1 MPGWGSEDK
10 PKTIQLFVKYL
21 KPKIKLD
28 MKMRFMI
35 LWLLGAGMMWLQGGM
50 QASAAN
56 PASALQTSMPSM
68 VHAGNTVRVY
78 VSGNGQDGVLIVGD
92 RCTVMKVTVK

>member
-1 MPGWGSEDK
+1 
-10 PKTIQLFVKYL
+10 
-21 KPKIKLD
+21 

-68 VHAGNTVRVY
+68 VHAGNTVRGY
-78 VSGNGQDGVLIVGD
+78 VSGNSQEGVLVVGD
-92 RCTVMKVTVK
+92 SCTVMKVTVK